1 MATKT
6 ISITEEA
13 YERLQAR
20 KKGRESF
27 TEVINRITGKSSLLD
42 YAGLLSAKEAKEL
55 EERIRNNR
63 KKSSSRTGRIARAL
77 R

>member
-20 KKGRESF
+20 KKGGESF

-42 YAGLLSAKEAKEL
+42 YAGLLSAKEAKTL
-55 EERIRNNR
+55 EEKIMANR
-63 KKSSSRTGRIARAL
+63 KKSSGRTGRIAKAMQ
-77 R
+77 

>member
-42 YAGLLSAKEAKEL
+42 YAGLLSANEAKML
-55 EERIRNNR
+55 EEKIRDSR
-63 KKSSSRTGRIARAL
+63 KKSRSRMERIAKAMQ
-77 R
+77 

>member
-20 KKGRESF
+20 KKEGESF

-42 YAGLLSAKEAKEL
+42 YAGLLSAKEAKAL
-55 EERIRNNR
+55 EEKIRDNR
-63 KKSSSRTGRIARAL
+63 RKSASRAGRIVKAMQ
-77 R
+77 

>member
-20 KKGRESF
+20 KKGGESF

-42 YAGLLSAKEAKEL
+42 YAGLLSVKEAKEL
-55 EERIRNNR
+55 EEKIKDNR
-63 KKSSSRTGRIARAL
+63 KKSSGRIGRTAKAMQ
-77 R
+77 